1 MTPQLKAIM
10 EIHEF
15 LTREGIPYVLIGGIA
30 LQWWGEP
37 RFTRDVDIAILVNS
51 GDGLMN
57 SLPC

>member
-1 MTPQLKAIM
+1 M